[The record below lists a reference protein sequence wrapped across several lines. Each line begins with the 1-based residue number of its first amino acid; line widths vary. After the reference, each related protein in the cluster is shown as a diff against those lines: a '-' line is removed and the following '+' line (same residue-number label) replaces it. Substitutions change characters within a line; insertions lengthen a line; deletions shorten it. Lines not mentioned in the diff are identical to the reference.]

1 MAFESEGG
9 DGGGAADLLGGAA
22 GGDDGGAGGGADGGQ
37 GGGSGGGEGGG
48 EGFQAPDWFEKLS
61 AETGEGETASNRDWA
76 QAAGVKDLD
85 GLVKLA
91 RDNQRAARDKAG
103 VKVPGE
109 GAKPEEITAFRTA
122 IGVPE
127 KADGYKLPQIENGK
141 FDPSRAEG
149 PDNLKHVPLDEAVIG
164 RLRESAHA
172 HGAPAAAFEGM
183 VKDFVMLQLE
193 EQAAATKAGDEEA
206 AAKLKEWGGAK
217 AENLANVDSA
227 ARALGLSRA
236 DMSGLRS
243 ALGAGR
249 ALDLLAKLGG
259 GMSEDTLIS
268 GGRGRFGV
276 SGAEAKAE
284 LDRMKADPEL
294 AKKILVAGTPE
305 RIRYD
310 RLNAAAAEWQA
321 AQDQAA

>member
-1 MAFESEGG
+1 MAENEGG
-9 DGGGAADLLGGAA
+9 EGGGAADLVGGAGADDGDAAAAAAAAA
-22 GGDDGGAGGGADGGQ
+22 GGADK
-37 GGGSGGGEGGG
+37 GGEGGNAF
-48 EGFQAPDWFEKLS
+48 EAPDWFEKLS

-91 RDNQRAARDKAG
+91 RDNQRVARDKAG

-109 GAKPEEITAFRTA
+109 GAKPEEIAAFRTA

-127 KADGYKLPQIENGK
+127 KADGYKVPQIENGK
-141 FDPSRAEG
+141 FDASRAEG
-149 PDNLKHVPLDEAVIG
+149 PDNPKHVPLDDAMIG

-172 HGAPAAAFEGM
+172 HGAPAAAFEGL

-193 EQAAATKAGDEEA
+193 EQEAATKAGDAEA

-249 ALDLLAKLGG
+249 ALDLLSKLGG
-259 GMSEDTLIS
+259 GMSEDTLIT
-268 GGRGRFGV
+268 GGKGRFGV
-276 SGAEAKAE
+276 SGAEAKTE
-284 LDRMKADPEL
+284 LDRMKADPET
-294 AKKILVAGTPE
+294 AKKILIVGTPE

-310 RLNAAAAEWQA
+310 RLNQAAAEWQA